1 MCQPFVTTVGVL
13 QGEANSP
20 LLFNIFVNNISKIF
34 DESCDPVF
42 INETAQN
49 CLLWADDLFC
59 VSQSEIGLQNSINK
73 VSDFYS
79 SLGLKLNTKKTK
91 ILIFNKPGRVL
102 QGFNFY
108 LDGTRLE
115 VCDSY
120 QYLGLKLRPS
130 GSVTAAAEELSSK
143 ARRAWFSISNIIY
156 TDKRMPVAR
165 AFQLFDSLVTT
176 VALYASEF
184 WFPLS
189 LPKKCFNSKE
199 QLLGSWE
206 NLQCETINQS
216 CSRMLLSVHRKTS
229 RLAVMGELGRYP
241 LSIKAMSQCINY
253 KACLASKPA
262 DSLVGLAMA
271 EMRSLAGQGKD
282 CWLARVDKMERLLN
296 LPVTRFSKTSGKKV
310 TYFVKSCFDRCWL
323 DQIKSSRIG
332 ADGQTHNK
340 LSTYSSVKAFF
351 GREPYIDLVRNRNQR
366 SQLSRLRLSAHRLE
380 CEIGRYKRP
389 QVPRDQRF
397 CRYCPPQPGPG
408 GQTVR
413 PVDTECH
420 CLTECQVGQVERLDL
435 YNDISSRNFRF
446 SSLCNADK
454 FKVLVCSTNPTD
466 CKAVNRFLGK
476 QCQMRE
482 KIDRGEI

>member
-1 MCQPFVTTVGVL
+1 MV
-13 QGEANSP
+13 
-20 LLFNIFVNNISKIF
+20 
-34 DESCDPVF
+34 VF
-42 INETAQN
+42 IN
-49 CLLWADDLFC
+49 
-59 VSQSEIGLQNSINK
+59 K
-73 VSDFYS
+73 VFAFYS
-79 SLGLKLNTKKTK
+79 SLGLQLNTKKTK
-91 ILIFNKPGRVL
+91 ILIFNKPGKVL

-108 LDGTRLE
+108 LEGTRLE
-115 VCDSY
+115 ICDSY

-156 TDKRMPVAR
+156 KDKRMPASR
-165 AFQLFDSLVTT
+165 AFQLFDSLVTP

-189 LPKKCFNSKE
+189 IPKKCFNSKE

-206 NLQCETINQS
+206 HLSCETINQS

-241 LSIKAMSQCINY
+241 LSVKAMSQCINY

-310 TYFVKSCFDRCWL
+310 TSFVKSCFDRCWL

-420 CLTECQVGQVERLDL
+420 CLTECQVGQVEWLDL
-435 YNDISSRNFRF
+435 YNDISSRNCRF
-446 SSLCNADK
+446 SSICNADK
-454 FKVLVCSTNPTD
+454 FKVLV
-466 CKAVNRFLGK
+466 
-476 QCQMRE
+476 
-482 KIDRGEI
+482 